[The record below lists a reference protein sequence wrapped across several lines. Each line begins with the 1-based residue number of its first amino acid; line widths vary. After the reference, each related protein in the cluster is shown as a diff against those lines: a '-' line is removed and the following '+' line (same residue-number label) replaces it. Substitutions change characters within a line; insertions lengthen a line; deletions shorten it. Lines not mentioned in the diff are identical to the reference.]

1 MHYSIADLT
10 GVLVGA
16 ILTAGLYA
24 VMSFGLA
31 LIYGV
36 MRLINLSHAGTM
48 MFGAFIT
55 LTLNRAFHL
64 DPILGSLVVLPLF
77 FAFGVALYS
86 LVVRRV
92 ARSAPIVSLLLLFGL
107 WLVLQNVAY
116 IIWGT
121 EDQSIVT
128 SYTYLSLKLGFLSLA
143 VTRLIVFGAGLA
155 ALGVLAWFMSR
166 TFTGKA
172 IRAVSLNYE
181 ASRLAGIDVQR
192 ISALAFGLGT
202 GLAAFAG
209 SLMTLLFS
217 FTPDFGGV
225 FQTKAFCVIVLGGLT
240 SFVGVAVGSLLLAL
254 VESFGVL
261 YMRASLQNLIAF
273 GLLFVALVFMP
284 GGLPSLIKSR
294 RTA

>member
-1 MHYSIADLT
+1 
-10 GVLVGA
+10 
-16 ILTAGLYA
+16 
-24 VMSFGLA
+24 MSFGLA

>member
-1 MHYSIADLT
+1 VHYSAADLT

-24 VMSFGLA
+24 AMSFGLA

-64 DPILGSLVVLPLF
+64 DPLLGSIVVLPLF
-77 FAFGVALYS
+77 FAFGVLLYS
-86 LVVRRV
+86 FVVRRV
-92 ARSAPIVSLLLLFGL
+92 ARSEPIVSLLLLFGL

-116 IIWGT
+116 MIWGAD
-121 EDQSIVT
+121 DQSIIT
-128 SYTYLSLKLGFLSLA
+128 PYTYSTIKVGFLSLA
-143 VTRLIVFGAGLA
+143 VTRIIVFLAGAA

-166 TFTGKA
+166 TYAGRA

-181 ASRLAGIDVQR
+181 AARLAGINVER

-209 SLMTLLFS
+209 SLLTLLFS

-225 FQTKAFCVIVLGGLT
+225 FQTKAFAVIVLGGLN
-240 SFVGVAVGSLLLAL
+240 SFIGVAVGSLLLSL

-261 YMRASLQNLIAF
+261 FMRASLQNMIAF
-273 GLLFVALVFMP
+273 GLLFLALVFMP
-284 GGLPSLIKSR
+284 GGLMSLFKSR
-294 RTA
+294 RA

>member
-1 MHYSIADLT
+1 VHYSAADLT
-10 GVLVGA
+10 GVLAGA

-24 VMSFGLA
+24 VMSYGLA

-64 DPILGSLVVLPLF
+64 DPVLGSLVVLPLF
-77 FAFGVALYS
+77 FGFGVILYS

-107 WLVLQNVAY
+107 WLVMQNVAY
-116 IIWGT
+116 IIWGNDD
-121 EDQSIVT
+121 ESIIT
-128 SYTYLSLKLGFLSLA
+128 SYTYLTVKLGFLSLA
-143 VTRLIVFGAGLA
+143 VTRIIVFAAGLA
-155 ALGVLAWFMSR
+155 ALGVLAWFMSH
-166 TFTGKA
+166 TFTGRA
-172 IRAVSLNYE
+172 IRAISLNHE
-181 ASRLAGIDVQR
+181 ASRLAGINVDR

-209 SLMTLLFS
+209 SLLTLLFS

-225 FQTKAFCVIVLGGLT
+225 FQTKAFAVIVLGGLT
-240 SFVGVAVGSLLLAL
+240 SFVGVAIGSLLLAL

-261 YMRASLQNLIAF
+261 FMRASLQNLIAF
-273 GLLFVALVFMP
+273 GLLFLALVFMP
-284 GGLPSLIKSR
+284 GGIMSLRQSR
-294 RTA
+294 RT

>member
-1 MHYSIADLT
+1 MHYTIPDLV

-16 ILTAGLYA
+16 VLTAGLYA

-48 MFGAFIT
+48 MFGAFVT

-77 FAFGVALYS
+77 FACGALMYAT
-86 LVVRRV
+86 LVRRI
-92 ARSAPIVSLLLLFGL
+92 ARSAPLISLLLLFGF

-116 IIWGT
+116 LIWGT

-128 SYTYLSLKLGFLSLA
+128 SYTYLTLKVGFLSIA

-155 ALGVLAWFMSR
+155 VLGVLAWFISK
-166 TFTGKA
+166 TYAGKA
-172 IRAVSLNYE
+172 IRAVSLNYD
-181 ASRLAGIDVQR
+181 AARLAGINVER
-192 ISALAFGLGT
+192 ISAVAFGLGT

-209 SLMTLLFS
+209 SLLTLLFS
-217 FTPDFGGV
+217 FTPDFGGL

-261 YMRASLQNLIAF
+261 FIRASLQNLIAF

-284 GGLPSLIKSR
+284 DGLMSVFKAR
-294 RTA
+294 RA

>member
-1 MHYSIADLT
+1 MHYTIADLT
-10 GVLVGA
+10 GVLAGA

-24 VMSFGLA
+24 AMSFGLA

-64 DPILGSLVVLPLF
+64 DPLLGSLVVLPLF
-77 FAFGVALYS
+77 FGFGVLLYS
-86 LVVRRV
+86 AVVRRV

-107 WLVLQNVAY
+107 WLVMQNVAY
-116 IIWGT
+116 IIWGAD
-121 EDQSIVT
+121 DQSIIT
-128 SYTYLSLKLGFLSLA
+128 SYTYLSVKIGFLSLA
-143 VTRLIVFGAGLA
+143 FTRIIVFLTGAA
-155 ALGVLAWFMSR
+155 ALGALAWFMSR
-166 TFTGKA
+166 TYAGRA

-181 ASRLAGIDVQR
+181 AARLTGINVDR

-209 SLMTLLFS
+209 SLLTLLFS

-225 FQTKAFCVIVLGGLT
+225 FQTKAFAVIVLGGLT
-240 SFVGVAVGSLLLAL
+240 SFVGVAVGSLALAL
-254 VESFGVL
+254 AESFGVL
-261 YMRASLQNLIAF
+261 FMRASLQNLVAF

-284 GGLPSLIKSR
+284 GGIMSLFKSR
-294 RTA
+294 GA

>member
-1 MHYSIADLT
+1 MHYSAADLT
-10 GVLVGA
+10 GVLAGA

-24 VMSFGLA
+24 VMSYGLA

-64 DPILGSLVVLPLF
+64 DPVLGSLVVLPLF
-77 FAFGVALYS
+77 FGFGVILYS

-107 WLVLQNVAY
+107 WLVMQNVAY
-116 IIWGT
+116 IIWGNDD
-121 EDQSIVT
+121 ESIIT
-128 SYTYLSLKLGFLSLA
+128 SYTYLTVKLGFLSLA
-143 VTRLIVFGAGLA
+143 VTRIIVFAAGLA
-155 ALGVLAWFMSR
+155 ALGVLAWFMSH
-166 TFTGKA
+166 TFTGRA
-172 IRAVSLNYE
+172 IRAISLNHE
-181 ASRLAGIDVQR
+181 ASRLAGINVDR

-209 SLMTLLFS
+209 SLLTLLFS

-225 FQTKAFCVIVLGGLT
+225 FQTKAFAVIVLGGLT
-240 SFVGVAVGSLLLAL
+240 SFVGVAIGSLLLAL

-261 YMRASLQNLIAF
+261 FMRASLQNLIAF
-273 GLLFVALVFMP
+273 GLLFLALVFMP
-284 GGLPSLIKSR
+284 GGIMSLRQSR
-294 RTA
+294 RT

>member
-1 MHYSIADLT
+1 MHYSAADLI
-10 GVLVGA
+10 GVLASA

-64 DPILGSLVVLPLF
+64 DPILGSIAVLPLF
-77 FAFGVALYS
+77 FGFGVLLYTF
-86 LVVRRV
+86 VVRRV

-116 IIWGT
+116 IIWGADD
-121 EDQSIVT
+121 ESIIT
-128 SYTYLSLKLGFLSLA
+128 SYTYLTVKLGFLSLA
-143 VTRLIVFGAGLA
+143 VTRIIVFVAGAA
-155 ALGVLAWFMSR
+155 ALGTLAWFMSKTYAGR
-166 TFTGKA
+166 A
-172 IRAVSLNYE
+172 IRAVSLNYD
-181 ASRLAGIDVQR
+181 AARLAGINVER

-209 SLMTLLFS
+209 SLLTLLFS

-225 FQTKAFCVIVLGGLT
+225 FQTKAFAVIVLGGLT
-240 SFVGVAVGSLLLAL
+240 SFVGVAIGSLLLAL

-261 YMRASLQNLIAF
+261 FMRASLQNMIAF
-273 GLLFVALVFMP
+273 GLLFLALVFMP
-284 GGLPSLIKSR
+284 GGIMSLIRAR
-294 RTA
+294 RA

>member
-1 MHYSIADLT
+1 MHYSAADLT
-10 GVLVGA
+10 GVLAGA

-24 VMSFGLA
+24 AMSFGLA

-55 LTLNRAFHL
+55 LTLNRAFRL
-64 DPILGSLVVLPLF
+64 DPLLGSLAVLPLF
-77 FAFGVALYS
+77 FAFGVLLYL

-116 IIWGT
+116 MIWGAD
-121 EDQSIVT
+121 DQSIIT
-128 SYTYLSLKLGFLSLA
+128 PYTYLTVKLGFLSLA
-143 VTRLIVFGAGLA
+143 VTRIIVFLAGVA

-166 TFTGKA
+166 TYAGRA

-181 ASRLAGIDVQR
+181 AARLAGINVDR

-209 SLMTLLFS
+209 SLLTLLFS

-225 FQTKAFCVIVLGGLT
+225 FQTKAFAVIVLGGLT
-240 SFVGVAVGSLLLAL
+240 SFVGVAIGSLLLAL

-261 YMRASLQNLIAF
+261 FMRASLQNMIAF
-273 GLLFVALVFMP
+273 GLLFLALVFMP
-284 GGLPSLIKSR
+284 GGIVSLYKSR
-294 RTA
+294 RA